1 MRTRTK
7 RIYERPQ
14 LLVVRMSHHE
24 NLMQTSASVPPYQ
37 PESWSRGAGFI
48 ENEEE
53 F

>member
-1 MRTRTK
+1 MKAVTRQA
-7 RIYERPQ
+7 YERPQ

-48 ENEEE
+48 ENEEG